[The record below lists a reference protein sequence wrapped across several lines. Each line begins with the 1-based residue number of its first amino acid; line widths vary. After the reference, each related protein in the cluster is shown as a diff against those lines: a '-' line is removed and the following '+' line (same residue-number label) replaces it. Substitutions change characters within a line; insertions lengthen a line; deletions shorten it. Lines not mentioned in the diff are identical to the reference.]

1 MEIIVLGKVVRED
14 LASEVSR
21 GKSTIT
27 LIGITI
33 EYFLNGN
40 YKKSMKNAWIFTL
53 KMFSFS

>member
-21 GKSTIT
+21 GRNTIT
-27 LIGITI
+27 LIGIAI

-40 YKKSMKNAWIFTL
+40 YKNV
-53 KMFSFS
+53 